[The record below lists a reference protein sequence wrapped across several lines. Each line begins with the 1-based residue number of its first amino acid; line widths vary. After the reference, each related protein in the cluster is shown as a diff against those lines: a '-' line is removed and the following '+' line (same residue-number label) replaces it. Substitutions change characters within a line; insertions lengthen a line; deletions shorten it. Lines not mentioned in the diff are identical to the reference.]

1 MDFGHNQDPKKAIE
15 ATRAEFKSKMTK
27 EEFEL
32 QKENWTRYQIAYN
45 DTRPEFL
52 YAMLKSSLDGD
63 LYLTVKAE
71 LDELGGRMEQQDIN
85 RLLKRIE
92 TIAVQFVPND
102 EYLKAFEN
110 VKQDEVEKVDAYL
123 GRLQTEARK
132 VEIKK
137 PGKCTGHPTCKLT
150 NVTGPCTG
158 AKLWE
163 QAIELN
169 KTEQWN
175 QYVHDSVR
183 LRSKSNSRTIPCPP
197 CCKEV
202 DDKHRKE
209 WMVKKIFIQNMRI
222 KNMKNQLQYR
232 LSAEF
237 SQQGGREKF
246 DMLNY
251 SIEYLLEVA
260 KHAIPCITMLYHAI
274 PCIINN
280 YWRSVPLPCGQ

>member
-1 MDFGHNQDPKKAIE
+1 MWLDHLWREHCSLNSYPFINEGGPGYDKYTLPIDPANGKFQATTSHKDDGRGDRNRLTRYQKAMKDHLDFGHNQDPKKAIE

-71 LDELGGRMEQQDIN
+71 LDELGGKMEQQDIN

-110 VKQDEVEKVDAYL
+110 VKQDEGEKVDAYL
-123 GRLQTEARK
+123 GRLQTEARR

-137 PGKCTGHPTCKLT
+137 PGKCMGHPTCKLT
-150 NVTGPCTG
+150 DETGPCTR

-163 QAIELN
+163 
-169 KTEQWN
+169 
-175 QYVHDSVR
+175 
-183 LRSKSNSRTIPCPP
+183 
-197 CCKEV
+197 
-202 DDKHRKE
+202 
-209 WMVKKIFIQNMRI
+209 
-222 KNMKNQLQYR
+222 
-232 LSAEF
+232 
-237 SQQGGREKF
+237 
-246 DMLNY
+246 
-251 SIEYLLEVA
+251 
-260 KHAIPCITMLYHAI
+260 
-274 PCIINN
+274 
-280 YWRSVPLPCGQ
+280 GQ